1 MSNDP
6 SSLDNTGSLSPSRR
20 QEQQEQHSDSP
31 DNATNNNND
40 TVHDEEIE
48 EQSQLEKEN
57 EDENEDEEGED
68 QGNVTIIHSDS
79 EAPNDASSQQSA
91 SQQQPSLL
99 QAPTSSSSRQS
110 SPNSKRNSIAPE
122 QATPVKEPP
131 PEPVPRLVIEKMVL
145 VNFKSYAGRQE
156 IGPFHKS
163 FTSVVGPNGSGKS
176 NVIDALLFVFG
187 YRASKMRQGKLS
199 ELIHN
204 SAGAGE
210 IDSCKVEIHFCEIL
224 DLVSILLFRFFFY

>member
-1 MSNDP
+1 
-6 SSLDNTGSLSPSRR
+6 
-20 QEQQEQHSDSP
+20 
-31 DNATNNNND
+31 
-40 TVHDEEIE
+40 
-48 EQSQLEKEN
+48 
-57 EDENEDEEGED
+57 
-68 QGNVTIIHSDS
+68 
-79 EAPNDASSQQSA
+79 
-91 SQQQPSLL
+91 
-99 QAPTSSSSRQS
+99 
-110 SPNSKRNSIAPE
+110 
-122 QATPVKEPP
+122 QATPVKELPS
-131 PEPVPRLVIEKMVL
+131 EPVPRLVIEKMVL

-210 IDSCKVEIHFCEIL
+210 IDS
-224 DLVSILLFRFFFY
+224 